1 MTHEIDNMQKY
12 ANYKEQF
19 GRLKKAL
26 SYKFYLEAIFI
37 EYAIIEDRFESVL
50 RHSGKFNP
58 ERHNSLNAKLKRI
71 EEMQRDKRGLTR
83 KYFSDEIIEEVSVW
97 KEDRNQLIH
106 ALMKQSIHT
115 EDLECVALKGQE
127 IAKAISNKTK
137 IYNNALKKLQ
147 NTVPEHINAEKTMR

>member
-1 MTHEIDNMQKY
+1 MTYEIDNIQKY

-58 ERHNSLNAKLKRI
+58 ERHNSLNSKLKRI
-71 EEMQRDKRGLTR
+71 KEMQREKKGIIR
-83 KYFSDEIIEEVSVW
+83 KYFSEEIIEEVSVW
-97 KEDRNQLIH
+97 KEDRNKLIH

-115 EDLECVALKGQE
+115 EDLESVALKGQE
-127 IAKAISNKTK
+127 MAKTISNKTK

-147 NTVPEHINAEKTMR
+147 NIASEYIKTGKVMG